1 MEQTAD
7 EVKRL
12 KACINDLISILA
24 LPAMWSGYEPA
35 QILSTLLDV
44 LLRMVRLEF
53 AYARLDNSIAG
64 GAPIEMIRSAQRRDP
79 TFQPQEIGQRLN
91 PWLTGDRGR
100 SPLVI
105 PNPVGEGTVSIA
117 PLRLAL
123 QHELGVLVV
132 GSRRADFPT
141 DIEMLLLRVAV
152 NQAAIR
158 LQEARLSSEQRRGA
172 EELEQRVLERTS
184 QLTAANEELRKEVV
198 ERRRAEQRLGV
209 QYAITLALAE
219 SDTLT
224 QVTARLLQAIGEC
237 MEWEWGALWIVDRE
251 AALLRCQS
259 IWHPPNIDA
268 AEFDAICRQMHFTR
282 GQGLPGHVWQSHT
295 PIWIVDAIQN
305 PKFVRA
311 PIAAKVGLRGAIAFP
326 ILLSGGTLGVM
337 EFFSRMMRQP
347 DEQQLATLSAIGSQV
362 GQFVERKRA
371 EEALRKSEERW
382 RAVFEN
388 SAAGIAL
395 ANFSGRFLA
404 ANSAYQKMLGYSEE
418 ELRELSFLDITHED
432 YREANSEL
440 DTELLEGKRQYFEME
455 KRYRRKDA
463 NLIWARVHVSLV
475 PGTESIP
482 RFFLAI
488 VEDITERKR
497 AEDALRHSE
506 ADLAEAQR
514 LSHTGSFGWRTS
526 TGEIIWSEESFRI
539 FEYDPANC
547 TPTLELVLQR
557 IHPEDIAL
565 VQQTIDRASRHG
577 TDWDLEHRLL
587 MPDGSVK
594 YVHVVTHA
602 VRDESGKLEFVGAV
616 LDVTERKQAEEALHK
631 AQAELA
637 HVTRVTTLGEMTA
650 SIAHE
655 LNQPLGAVV
664 NNASASLRWL
674 AANNLEEAR
683 QSATLIIA
691 DAHRAGEI
699 IHRVRALAKKAPP
712 RKDWLDV
719 NETILEVI
727 ALARSE
733 AQKNRVS
740 LQTQLSSDLPL
751 ILGDRIQLQQVILN
765 LIINAIEAM
774 SGVNEGPRE
783 LLIRSGTDE
792 SQDVLVAVRDS
803 GPGLDPNSLDHLF
816 TAFFTTKPQG
826 MGMGL
831 AISRSIIEAHGGRLW
846 PTPNDGPG
854 ATFQF
859 TLDVGR
865 KEGRSAND

>member
-1 MEQTAD
+1 MPTTA
-7 EVKRL
+7 
-12 KACINDLISILA
+12 ISSVR
-24 LPAMWSGYEPA
+24 PTEPA
-35 QILSTLLDV
+35 PLKS
-44 LLRMVRLEF
+44 
-53 AYARLDNSIAG
+53 NG
-64 GAPIEMIRSAQRRDP
+64 G
-79 TFQPQEIGQRLN
+79 
-91 PWLTGDRGR
+91 GR
-100 SPLVI
+100 AS
-105 PNPVGEGTVSIA
+105 
-117 PLRLAL
+117 
-123 QHELGVLVV
+123 
-132 GSRRADFPT
+132 
-141 DIEMLLLRVAV
+141 
-152 NQAAIR
+152 
-158 LQEARLSSEQRRGA
+158 
-172 EELEQRVLERTS
+172 
-184 QLTAANEELRKEVV
+184 
-198 ERRRAEQRLGV
+198 
-209 QYAITLALAE
+209 
-219 SDTLT
+219 
-224 QVTARLLQAIGEC
+224 
-237 MEWEWGALWIVDRE
+237 
-251 AALLRCQS
+251 
-259 IWHPPNIDA
+259 
-268 AEFDAICRQMHFTR
+268 
-282 GQGLPGHVWQSHT
+282 
-295 PIWIVDAIQN
+295 
-305 PKFVRA
+305 
-311 PIAAKVGLRGAIAFP
+311 
-326 ILLSGGTLGVM
+326 
-337 EFFSRMMRQP
+337 
-347 DEQQLATLSAIGSQV
+347 
-362 GQFVERKRA
+362 
-371 EEALRKSEERW
+371 
-382 RAVFEN
+382 
-388 SAAGIAL
+388 
-395 ANFSGRFLA
+395 
-404 ANSAYQKMLGYSEE
+404 
-418 ELRELSFLDITHED
+418 
-432 YREANSEL
+432 
-440 DTELLEGKRQYFEME
+440 
-455 KRYRRKDA
+455 
-463 NLIWARVHVSLV
+463 
-475 PGTESIP
+475 
-482 RFFLAI
+482 
-488 VEDITERKR
+488 
-497 AEDALRHSE
+497 LRHSE

-565 VQQTIDRASRHG
+565 VQQTIDRASRDG

-587 MPDGSVK
+587 MPDSSVK

-712 RKDWLDV
+712 RKDWLDI

-846 PTPNDGPG
+846 VSPNDGPG

-859 TLDVGR
+859 TL
-865 KEGRSAND
+865 